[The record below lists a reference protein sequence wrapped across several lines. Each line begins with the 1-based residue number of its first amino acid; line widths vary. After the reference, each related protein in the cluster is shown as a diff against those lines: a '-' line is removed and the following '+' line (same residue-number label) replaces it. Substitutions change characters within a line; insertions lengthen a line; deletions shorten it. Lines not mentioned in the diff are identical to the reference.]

1 MSKSFR
7 RLCSALTKEQTQS
20 LENVQRWALQIIFCN
35 SPCGLSFGTLQRSSL
50 CDGRRELCESSFRQ
64 IVLDESHVLGLHYL
78 LPAKRVTHFLLTD
91 CKQQRHF
98 HYSTRGQGLK
108 NPFLCPDGRVATG
121 EGRLA
126 QWGRT
131 KFVLH
136 HWASR
141 PTKLA
146 AKQALIFTVITYNSI
161 CML

>member
-35 SPCGLSFGTLQRSSL
+35 SPCGLSFGTLQRLSL
-50 CDGRRELCESSFRQ
+50 CDRRRELCESSFRQ
-64 IVLDESHVLGLHYL
+64 IVGDESHVIHYL

-126 QWGRT
+126 RWGRT
-131 KFVLH
+131 KFVLPH
-136 HWASR
+136 RASR
-141 PTKLA
+141 PSPVAT
-146 AKQALIFTVITYNSI
+146 KQALIFTVITYKSI

>member
-50 CDGRRELCESSFRQ
+50 CDRRRELCESSFRQ
-64 IVLDESHVLGLHYL
+64 IVRDESHVLHYL

-108 NPFLCPDGRVATG
+108 NPFFVSRRTSCYGRRTTCSSVREDKVCPPS
-121 EGRLA
+121 LS
-126 QWGRT
+126 
-131 KFVLH
+131 K
-136 HWASR
+136 SS
-141 PTKLA
+141 
-146 AKQALIFTVITYNSI
+146 N
-161 CML
+161 